1 MIKKLVLIF
10 AAILSLITIAACS
23 EDEALKLPDLEGKS
37 KQEVVNIFSGLG
49 IVGTFEDV
57 PNVDIQEGYFV
68 SYGSGFEVD
77 QVVEPGAQVTVNFA
91 LFANILPD
99 LEGMTQSQ
107 IYSSFTKF
115 PSLIVEIQSIE
126 TNDVEAGLF
135 VEYGSNLNAGDIVNN
150 NTVVIVYIAT
160 EEPDTGLFISKY
172 FEGSDNS
179 KMVELYN
186 ATDEAIDLT
195 DYNLTIFNRVAGQT
209 VTTSVPLTGSIAALS
224 TYIIAN
230 PESKADMLLLA
241 DMESADLVYTG
252 RQTIAITHKGGRHV
266 DMFGDPTSG
275 LLFANER
282 TFVRHQIVEEAN
294 DTFDIK
300 EWGIY
305 ALDNYEM
312 FGSHPVAYPEFFV
325 FDPAFLL
332 LDYYTQPSGVVKV
345 DFISNNDGDTAQFQP
360 GFMVNDRVRF
370 VGIDTPETGS
380 GQIATDATNF
390 VYNLLNNATN
400 VYIQQDPASGIKDT
414 YDRYLGLIWADDYL
428 VNYEVVKYGY
438 SQNNYSDDQQRIVL
452 NGVSLHQWFL
462 NAEEYAKENKLG
474 MWR

>member
-1 MIKKLVLIF
+1 MIKKIILVF
-10 AAILSLITIAACS
+10 VAILTLLTIAACS

-91 LFANILPD
+91 LFANILPN

-209 VTTSVPLTGSIAALS
+209 VTTSVPLTGSITALS

-252 RQTIAITHKGGRHV
+252 RQAIAITHKGGRHI
-266 DMFGDPTSG
+266 DIFGDPTSG
-275 LLFANER
+275 IL
-282 TFVRHQIVEEAN
+282 
-294 DTFDIK
+294 K
-300 EWGIY
+300 
-305 ALDNYEM
+305 
-312 FGSHPVAYPEFFV
+312 
-325 FDPAFLL
+325 
-332 LDYYTQPSGVVKV
+332 
-345 DFISNNDGDTAQFQP
+345 
-360 GFMVNDRVRF
+360 
-370 VGIDTPETGS
+370 
-380 GQIATDATNF
+380 
-390 VYNLLNNATN
+390 
-400 VYIQQDPASGIKDT
+400 
-414 YDRYLGLIWADDYL
+414 
-428 VNYEVVKYGY
+428 
-438 SQNNYSDDQQRIVL
+438 
-452 NGVSLHQWFL
+452 
-462 NAEEYAKENKLG
+462 
-474 MWR
+474 